1 MPIAMVMMLSLEM
14 FTVFPVWHISP
25 TFPIWFS
32 VLHMAFL
39 CGGRSIFPLFLVPH
53 FPLSPFPFPLSPFP
67 FPSSPFPFPLSQST
81 QKNGLLKQPKS
92 ESN

>member
-1 MPIAMVMMLSLEM
+1 MLIAMVMMLSLEM
-14 FTVFPVWHISP
+14 
-25 TFPIWFS
+25 FPIWFS

-67 FPSSPFPFPLSQST
+67 FPLSPFP
-81 QKNGLLKQPKS
+81 K
-92 ESN
+92 